1 MSDNLTKDRLVKGP
15 FGSDAC
21 YEQTFQQEGKEVQ
34 TWLCMGSGFS
44 TSTMMDKDSK
54 LVKDTLETS
63 PELYKDLMHID
74 ENNRA
79 WFPATIT
86 LPGKGMVFADG
97 TSKKDWKWAA
107 VKAQEL
113 TNEEVESGKFPK
125 DQTHKMD
132 MQNMTYFDAHRGFMD
147 ALEVIGFYEIN

>member
-1 MSDNLTKDRLVKGP
+1 MSDNITKDRLVKGP

-21 YEQTFQQEGKEVQ
+21 YEQTFEQDGKEVK

-54 LVKDTLETS
+54 IVKDTLETS

-74 ENNRA
+74 ENDRA

-97 TSKKDWKWAA
+97 TDKKNWRWAA
-107 VKAQEL
+107 IKAKVL
-113 TNEEVESGKFPK
+113 TEEEIKSGKYPK

-132 MQNMTYFDAHRGFMD
+132 MQNMTHFESNKGFMD
-147 ALEVIGFYEIN
+147 ALEIIGFYEIN